1 MITIYGN
8 YHSRASRAL
17 WLLEELGTPFKL
29 RFVAQAYRFED
40 PLAPD
45 VPLNTRSPEFR
56 TLSPMGAI
64 PVLEDGGLILTESL
78 AINLHLARKAGG
90 PLAPAHENELSQME
104 QWALFAATW
113 VETNSLALSFVYRRG
128 EQDTAEGKAQIAAL
142 LSKLARPL
150 TVLETHLGTHSHM
163 VGGRFTVADLN
174 LAEVVRYGQDHPGF
188 LDPYPRLKGWIEHC
202 QNREGFRA
210 MWAKR
215 EAEPV

>member
-17 WLLEELGTPFKL
+17 WLLEELGLPFKL
-29 RFVAQAYRFED
+29 RFVAQANRFKD

-45 VPLNTRSPEFR
+45 APLNTHSPEFR
-56 TLSPMGAI
+56 KLSPMGAI
-64 PVLEDGGLILTESL
+64 PVLEDDGLLLTESL

-90 PLAPAHENELSQME
+90 PLAPAHENELAQME

-113 VETNSLALSFVYRRG
+113 VETDALALSFIYRRK
-128 EQDTAEGKAQIAAL
+128 EQDTPEGKAEIAAL
-142 LSKLARPL
+142 CSKLARPL
-150 TVLETHLGTHSHM
+150 LALEAHLGSHSNM

-174 LAEVVRYGQDHPGF
+174 LAEILRYGQDHPPF
-188 LDPYPRLKGWIEHC
+188 LDPYPRLQSWIALC
-202 QNREGFRA
+202 QKRPAFRA

-215 EAEPV
+215 EAEKV